1 MRSLAVICA
10 VLSFSAGCIAQ
21 TLRQG
26 APRISQAN
34 LPIRFEPA
42 VAADHNEMFTSI
54 SGAAVRFQPSSVQ
67 VSPPGG
73 RTSNFKV
80 EFSGS
85 QASNPVGVDLLHSQ
99 TNYLLGND
107 PAQWRTH
114 VPNYRQ
120 VKYPALYPGIDA
132 VFYGN
137 GRQLEHDFLVAAG
150 ADYRQ
155 IRMHLNRGKARMKK
169 DGSLS
174 IALPSG
180 IMEFERPVMYQQQNG
195 IRIPRQ
201 GSFRL
206 LRNGDITFTVA
217 DYDHTQ
223 PLVIDPVLNFAT
235 YLSQDASDALS
246 IATDAAGNNYITG
259 YGSLGYP
266 VTAGAFAGCSSC
278 TANQTVTFI
287 SKLSA
292 DGTSLVYSTVVGG
305 NSFAQPTGIAVDSK
319 GNAVVSGWT
328 GATNFPTKNGQP
340 ILPQNNNYVGFLL
353 SLSADGSALN
363 FGTLLGPAPNR
374 DPGVDDLRRGRR
386 H

>member
-278 TANQTVTFI
+278 TAE
-287 SKLSA
+287 S
-292 DGTSLVYSTVVGG
+292 DGYLHQQIECGRH
-305 NSFAQPTGIAVDSK
+305 QPGL
-319 GNAVVSGWT
+319 
-328 GATNFPTKNGQP
+328 FH
-340 ILPQNNNYVGFLL
+340 
-353 SLSADGSALN
+353 
-363 FGTLLGPAPNR
+363 
-374 DPGVDDLRRGRR
+374 RGRR
-386 H
+386 E